1 MPKSSAARKP
11 TLVHPASTSRIER
24 ASTELLELRR
34 QIKELENQKDELS
47 ARLLVMVKREGEE
60 REDSKGVVRV
70 RYETDQHRFIVIPGK
85 NVTINEGV
93 LRKTMLS
100 LGVEPKR
107 IEKYIAPA
115 KKTVKYEY
123 VGVYERKADGEG
135 EENGAA

>member
-1 MPKSSAARKP
+1 M
-11 TLVHPASTSRIER
+11 
-24 ASTELLELRR
+24 RR